1 MLTHLESASTTSP
14 HPHPTVLLH
23 DSRAYGPLQVALG
36 LLLDIRV
43 PVLEGSFAF
52 LAMLSPHEDSR
63 AHRLE
68 LPWLVMVSPSEADTS
83 FATVPI
89 PPPSSKISTL
99 GWRREHLSCASR
111 RLGKVWSYQI
121 RPLSER
127 YQARYFA
134 RTCVIRS
141 QSIGPFVYKCL
152 GLVLSFRM
160 AILRWW
166 LSERSRNRDN
176 HPRRTACR
184 RRRWQD
190 KGGIRTSKFSL
201 SDVLQF
207 AGWKGSANS
216 TPSHVGWR
224 SAVDVTHYS
233 THRKEVG

>member
-1 MLTHLESASTTSP
+1 MLTHLEGASTTSP

-127 YQARYFA
+127 YQARA
-134 RTCVIRS
+134 VRLLRS
-141 QSIGPFVYKCL
+141 NVCYTLSIHWPVRLQVPWL
-152 GLVLSFRM
+152 GIIFPHGNLTVVAQR
-160 AILRWW
+160 
-166 LSERSRNRDN
+166 
-176 HPRRTACR
+176 
-184 RRRWQD
+184 
-190 KGGIRTSKFSL
+190 
-201 SDVLQF
+201 
-207 AGWKGSANS
+207 
-216 TPSHVGWR
+216 
-224 SAVDVTHYS
+224 
-233 THRKEVG
+233 EVP